1 MINLIKSSDFYR
13 YIFNYYRRCYH
24 KLTPWK
30 KMLRFWDLPRAYEDL
45 TWAMDHAL
53 QHIQDQQK
61 IINSLEDIY
70 PESLINEIIDLRVQF
85 TNENEW
91 TATRKV
97 WADHFNFDEEEIT
110 PEMGWTKRMEVDGYA
125 DFIQIVPAKFLTKQ
139 ENDDDFDRQVD
150 AHVTYDPIADGD
162 LLDIVHH
169 HLYDLK
175 ERGLYEK
182 EIHKEAH

>member
-1 MINLIKSSDFYR
+1 
-13 YIFNYYRRCYH
+13 
-24 KLTPWK
+24 
-30 KMLRFWDLPRAYEDL
+30 MLRFWDLPRAYEDL

-110 PEMGWTKRMEVDGYA
+110 PEMGW
-125 DFIQIVPAKFLTKQ
+125 I
-139 ENDDDFDRQVD
+139 
-150 AHVTYDPIADGD
+150 
-162 LLDIVHH
+162 
-169 HLYDLK
+169 
-175 ERGLYEK
+175 
-182 EIHKEAH
+182 

>member
-1 MINLIKSSDFYR
+1 
-13 YIFNYYRRCYH
+13 
-24 KLTPWK
+24 
-30 KMLRFWDLPRAYEDL
+30 
-45 TWAMDHAL
+45 
-53 QHIQDQQK
+53 
-61 IINSLEDIY
+61 
-70 PESLINEIIDLRVQF
+70 
-85 TNENEW
+85 
-91 TATRKV
+91 
-97 WADHFNFDEEEIT
+97 
-110 PEMGWTKRMEVDGYA
+110 MEVDGYA

>member
-1 MINLIKSSDFYR
+1 MARKRDRKNISILENLTSPSKEGVFSQPGIPK
-13 YIFNYYRRCYH
+13 
-24 KLTPWK
+24 
-30 KMLRFWDLPRAYEDL
+30 
-45 TWAMDHAL
+45 
-53 QHIQDQQK
+53 
-61 IINSLEDIY
+61 
-70 PESLINEIIDLRVQF
+70 
-85 TNENEW
+85 
-91 TATRKV
+91 
-97 WADHFNFDEEEIT
+97 EEIT
-110 PEMGWTKRMEVDGYA
+110 PEMGWTKRMEVYGYA

-150 AHVTYDPIADGD
+150 NHVMYDPIADGD